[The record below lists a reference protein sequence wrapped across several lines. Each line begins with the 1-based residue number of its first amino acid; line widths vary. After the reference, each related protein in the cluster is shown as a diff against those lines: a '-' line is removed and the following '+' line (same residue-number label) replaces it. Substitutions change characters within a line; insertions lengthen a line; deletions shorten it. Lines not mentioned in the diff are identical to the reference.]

1 MMNEEEIKEQ
11 LMSSSA
17 DFRRLA
23 EEHLSYEA
31 KLKELLSRPH
41 FSEQDHLE
49 EINIKKKKL
58 QLKDQMNS
66 MVLRF
71 KGELSHQPS

>member
-23 EEHLSYEA
+23 EEHHHYE
-31 KLKELLSRPH
+31 KELKELLSHPH

-49 EINIKKKKL
+49 EIKIKKKKL
-58 QLKDQMNS
+58 HLKDQMNS